1 MARVYRPTKDGKA
14 LQNKNRGGPKEA
26 KDGKGQADTTTA
38 EGEGQKTEG
47 EGE

>member
-1 MARVYRPTKDGKA
+1 MARVYHPTKDGKA

-26 KDGKGQADTTTA
+26 KDGKGKTGTTTA

>member
-1 MARVYRPTKDGKA
+1 MARVYHPTKDGKA

-26 KDGKGQADTTTA
+26 KDGKGKTDPAPY
-38 EGEGQKTEG
+38 EGEGQKKEG

>member
-1 MARVYRPTKDGKA
+1 MARVYHPTKDGKA

-26 KDGKGQADTTTA
+26 KDGKGNTGHAST
-38 EGEGQKTEG
+38 EGEGQKKEG